1 MPRDHNLNI
10 PDKSYFSDS
19 DSDEK
24 SGKPTIPR
32 RYTGADPEMKL
43 LKRGLDSNDYSE
55 KTCPYVLWK
64 PFDFLTENLDLLKK
78 HLTVLQ
84 QSKDHENQNT
94 QNTSTGTVKY
104 TSAVNSSGIPIYD
117 DESSATAVKKILD
130 SEPNGTSGE
139 SRDLVHENDETQ
151 VIKDFEYTI
160 GFIENTL
167 MESYIQHK
175 EAFLVSPVN
184 HEVTFTSLRFLF
196 QAEIANSSGGGR
208 RSGTITGNSTEPR
221 SSYTPFMLNL
231 VQFDYDASSNV

>member
-1 MPRDHNLNI
+1 MNM
-10 PDKSYFSDS
+10 DS
-19 DSDEK
+19 
-24 SGKPTIPR
+24 
-32 RYTGADPEMKL
+32 
-43 LKRGLDSNDYSE
+43 
-55 KTCPYVLWK
+55 
-64 PFDFLTENLDLLKK
+64 
-78 HLTVLQ
+78 
-84 QSKDHENQNT
+84 QNT

-196 QAEIANSSGGGR
+196 QAEIANSYVASYFDKTLCAYQLLSSGGGR